1 MGLPGN
7 LGTALILVQTLATQ
21 LLIVVAILQ
30 WRAFDVDV
38 VIRRSLLAGTVLV
51 VGLGV
56 YGVVVAIVSSTVGR
70 DGGVPSLVG
79 AAAVV
84 LTVAPAALIA
94 RRVVD
99 RAFYGR
105 RGDPYA
111 VVAELGRR
119 ASAASAPGEALDEIV
134 EAITQ
139 ELKLPY
145 AAILDAEAVMLASS
159 GTLASNDDCADLPLE
174 HQGVA
179 VGALRVGYRRGEDG
193 LSAAEERLLSTLAH
207 QVGASVRALQLVDGL
222 KAAREQL
229 VVAREDERRRIQRDL
244 HDGLGPQLTAVT
256 MHLDAARNHLAA
268 GNPTDTDD
276 LLRDARRELHQAGG
290 DVRRLVYSLGD
301 PSIASRG
308 LPSAIDAQVRL
319 LTQATGVHADID
331 LQPLPPLSAATEEAI
346 HRIISEAVTNVVR
359 HAQAS
364 TMHRGAVVRRRTCR
378 GLHHRRRHRHP
389 ARRTAGRRHALVPR
403 SSRGTGRHG
412 HRSPR
417 ADRRD
422 RSTDRAPDRTGM
434 TNASDRPIRVVIADD
449 HALIRAGVRAL
460 LGSFDNTELVGEAA
474 DGDEA
479 LRVVAETRPDVV
491 IMDIHMPGLDGV
503 SATRSIAAD
512 FPDVAV
518 LVVSMLEDDAS
529 VFAAMRAGARGYL
542 VKGDDPDELRRSIE
556 AVAAGAVVFGPT
568 LAARVQLLFQSKDGE
583 RSNDAFPGLTD
594 REMEVLGHLAD
605 GKSNVAI
612 GAAMYLSPRTIAN
625 HVSNILLKLHATD
638 RTDAAF
644 RARRA
649 GLGESERT

>member
-1 MGLPGN
+1 
-7 LGTALILVQTLATQ
+7 
-21 LLIVVAILQ
+21 
-30 WRAFDVDV
+30 
-38 VIRRSLLAGTVLV
+38 
-51 VGLGV
+51 
-56 YGVVVAIVSSTVGR
+56 
-70 DGGVPSLVG
+70 
-79 AAAVV
+79 
-84 LTVAPAALIA
+84 
-94 RRVVD
+94 
-99 RAFYGR
+99 
-105 RGDPYA
+105 
-111 VVAELGRR
+111 
-119 ASAASAPGEALDEIV
+119 
-134 EAITQ
+134 
-139 ELKLPY
+139 
-145 AAILDAEAVMLASS
+145 
-159 GTLASNDDCADLPLE
+159 
-174 HQGVA
+174 
-179 VGALRVGYRRGEDG
+179 
-193 LSAAEERLLSTLAH
+193 
-207 QVGASVRALQLVDGL
+207 
-222 KAAREQL
+222 
-229 VVAREDERRRIQRDL
+229 
-244 HDGLGPQLTAVT
+244 
-256 MHLDAARNHLAA
+256 
-268 GNPTDTDD
+268 
-276 LLRDARRELHQAGG
+276 
-290 DVRRLVYSLGD
+290 
-301 PSIASRG
+301 
-308 LPSAIDAQVRL
+308 
-319 LTQATGVHADID
+319 
-331 LQPLPPLSAATEEAI
+331 
-346 HRIISEAVTNVVR
+346 
-359 HAQAS
+359 
-364 TMHRGAVVRRRTCR
+364 
-378 GLHHRRRHRHP
+378 
-389 ARRTAGRRHALVPR
+389 
-403 SSRGTGRHG
+403 
-412 HRSPR
+412 
-417 ADRRD
+417 
-422 RSTDRAPDRTGM
+422 M

>member
-1 MGLPGN
+1 
-7 LGTALILVQTLATQ
+7 
-21 LLIVVAILQ
+21 
-30 WRAFDVDV
+30 
-38 VIRRSLLAGTVLV
+38 
-51 VGLGV
+51 
-56 YGVVVAIVSSTVGR
+56 
-70 DGGVPSLVG
+70 
-79 AAAVV
+79 
-84 LTVAPAALIA
+84 
-94 RRVVD
+94 
-99 RAFYGR
+99 
-105 RGDPYA
+105 
-111 VVAELGRR
+111 
-119 ASAASAPGEALDEIV
+119 
-134 EAITQ
+134 
-139 ELKLPY
+139 
-145 AAILDAEAVMLASS
+145 
-159 GTLASNDDCADLPLE
+159 
-174 HQGVA
+174 
-179 VGALRVGYRRGEDG
+179 
-193 LSAAEERLLSTLAH
+193 
-207 QVGASVRALQLVDGL
+207 
-222 KAAREQL
+222 
-229 VVAREDERRRIQRDL
+229 
-244 HDGLGPQLTAVT
+244 
-256 MHLDAARNHLAA
+256 
-268 GNPTDTDD
+268 
-276 LLRDARRELHQAGG
+276 
-290 DVRRLVYSLGD
+290 
-301 PSIASRG
+301 
-308 LPSAIDAQVRL
+308 
-319 LTQATGVHADID
+319 
-331 LQPLPPLSAATEEAI
+331 
-346 HRIISEAVTNVVR
+346 
-359 HAQAS
+359 
-364 TMHRGAVVRRRTCR
+364 
-378 GLHHRRRHRHP
+378 
-389 ARRTAGRRHALVPR
+389 
-403 SSRGTGRHG
+403 
-412 HRSPR
+412 
-417 ADRRD
+417 
-422 RSTDRAPDRTGM
+422 M

-479 LRVVAETRPDVV
+479 LRVVAETRPDVA

>member
-1 MGLPGN
+1 
-7 LGTALILVQTLATQ
+7 
-21 LLIVVAILQ
+21 
-30 WRAFDVDV
+30 
-38 VIRRSLLAGTVLV
+38 
-51 VGLGV
+51 
-56 YGVVVAIVSSTVGR
+56 
-70 DGGVPSLVG
+70 
-79 AAAVV
+79 
-84 LTVAPAALIA
+84 
-94 RRVVD
+94 
-99 RAFYGR
+99 
-105 RGDPYA
+105 
-111 VVAELGRR
+111 
-119 ASAASAPGEALDEIV
+119 
-134 EAITQ
+134 
-139 ELKLPY
+139 
-145 AAILDAEAVMLASS
+145 
-159 GTLASNDDCADLPLE
+159 
-174 HQGVA
+174 
-179 VGALRVGYRRGEDG
+179 
-193 LSAAEERLLSTLAH
+193 
-207 QVGASVRALQLVDGL
+207 
-222 KAAREQL
+222 
-229 VVAREDERRRIQRDL
+229 
-244 HDGLGPQLTAVT
+244 
-256 MHLDAARNHLAA
+256 
-268 GNPTDTDD
+268 
-276 LLRDARRELHQAGG
+276 
-290 DVRRLVYSLGD
+290 
-301 PSIASRG
+301 
-308 LPSAIDAQVRL
+308 
-319 LTQATGVHADID
+319 
-331 LQPLPPLSAATEEAI
+331 
-346 HRIISEAVTNVVR
+346 
-359 HAQAS
+359 
-364 TMHRGAVVRRRTCR
+364 
-378 GLHHRRRHRHP
+378 
-389 ARRTAGRRHALVPR
+389 
-403 SSRGTGRHG
+403 
-412 HRSPR
+412 
-417 ADRRD
+417 
-422 RSTDRAPDRTGM
+422 M

-568 LAARVQLLFQSKDGE
+568 LAARVQLLFQAKDGE

>member
-1 MGLPGN
+1 M
-7 LGTALILVQTLATQ
+7 
-21 LLIVVAILQ
+21 
-30 WRAFDVDV
+30 
-38 VIRRSLLAGTVLV
+38 
-51 VGLGV
+51 
-56 YGVVVAIVSSTVGR
+56 
-70 DGGVPSLVG
+70 
-79 AAAVV
+79 
-84 LTVAPAALIA
+84 
-94 RRVVD
+94 
-99 RAFYGR
+99 
-105 RGDPYA
+105 
-111 VVAELGRR
+111 
-119 ASAASAPGEALDEIV
+119 
-134 EAITQ
+134 
-139 ELKLPY
+139 
-145 AAILDAEAVMLASS
+145 
-159 GTLASNDDCADLPLE
+159 
-174 HQGVA
+174 
-179 VGALRVGYRRGEDG
+179 
-193 LSAAEERLLSTLAH
+193 
-207 QVGASVRALQLVDGL
+207 
-222 KAAREQL
+222 
-229 VVAREDERRRIQRDL
+229 
-244 HDGLGPQLTAVT
+244 
-256 MHLDAARNHLAA
+256 
-268 GNPTDTDD
+268 TD
-276 LLRDARRELHQAGG
+276 
-290 DVRRLVYSLGD
+290 
-301 PSIASRG
+301 
-308 LPSAIDAQVRL
+308 
-319 LTQATGVHADID
+319 
-331 LQPLPPLSAATEEAI
+331 
-346 HRIISEAVTNVVR
+346 
-359 HAQAS
+359 
-364 TMHRGAVVRRRTCR
+364 
-378 GLHHRRRHRHP
+378 
-389 ARRTAGRRHALVPR
+389 
-403 SSRGTGRHG
+403 
-412 HRSPR
+412 
-417 ADRRD
+417 
-422 RSTDRAPDRTGM
+422 
-434 TNASDRPIRVVIADD
+434 ASDRPIRVVIADD

>member
-1 MGLPGN
+1 
-7 LGTALILVQTLATQ
+7 
-21 LLIVVAILQ
+21 
-30 WRAFDVDV
+30 
-38 VIRRSLLAGTVLV
+38 
-51 VGLGV
+51 
-56 YGVVVAIVSSTVGR
+56 
-70 DGGVPSLVG
+70 
-79 AAAVV
+79 
-84 LTVAPAALIA
+84 
-94 RRVVD
+94 
-99 RAFYGR
+99 
-105 RGDPYA
+105 
-111 VVAELGRR
+111 
-119 ASAASAPGEALDEIV
+119 
-134 EAITQ
+134 
-139 ELKLPY
+139 
-145 AAILDAEAVMLASS
+145 
-159 GTLASNDDCADLPLE
+159 
-174 HQGVA
+174 
-179 VGALRVGYRRGEDG
+179 
-193 LSAAEERLLSTLAH
+193 
-207 QVGASVRALQLVDGL
+207 
-222 KAAREQL
+222 
-229 VVAREDERRRIQRDL
+229 
-244 HDGLGPQLTAVT
+244 
-256 MHLDAARNHLAA
+256 
-268 GNPTDTDD
+268 
-276 LLRDARRELHQAGG
+276 
-290 DVRRLVYSLGD
+290 
-301 PSIASRG
+301 
-308 LPSAIDAQVRL
+308 
-319 LTQATGVHADID
+319 
-331 LQPLPPLSAATEEAI
+331 
-346 HRIISEAVTNVVR
+346 
-359 HAQAS
+359 
-364 TMHRGAVVRRRTCR
+364 
-378 GLHHRRRHRHP
+378 
-389 ARRTAGRRHALVPR
+389 
-403 SSRGTGRHG
+403 
-412 HRSPR
+412 
-417 ADRRD
+417 
-422 RSTDRAPDRTGM
+422 M
-434 TNASDRPIRVVIADD
+434 TNQRDRPIRVVIADD